1 MENVKEVLMMAIAF
15 IGIYGALQLF
25 VRRKER
31 IMLIEKGVNP
41 HDVKLDFPAFSS
53 APSFS
58 GLKFGM
64 FFMGIGI
71 GILLGSILA
80 ATTILDPEVA
90 YFSMIFLF
98 GGLALVIHH
107 LIDKKSKNN

>member
-1 MENVKEVLMMAIAF
+1 MEQIANVLMMAIAF
-15 IGIYGALQLF
+15 AFFYGALHLL

-31 IMLIEKGVNP
+31 LMLIEKGVNP
-41 HDVKLDFPAFSS
+41 PDSKLEFPAFSGS
-53 APSFS
+53 PSIFS

-64 FFMGIGI
+64 FFIGIGI
-71 GILLGSILA
+71 GILLGSIIA
-80 ATTILDPEVA
+80 ATTIIDPEVA

-107 LIDKKSKNN
+107 FIEKKQS

>member
-1 MENVKEVLMMAIAF
+1 MEQLKEVLMMAIAF
-15 IGIYGALQLF
+15 IGIYGGLQLF

-41 HDVKLDFPAFSS
+41 PDVKLDFPTFSGAS
-53 APSFS
+53 SFS

-64 FFMGIGI
+64 FFIGIGI
-71 GILLGSILA
+71 GVFLGSILA
-80 ATTILDPEVA
+80 ATTIIDPEVA
-90 YFSMIFLF
+90 YFSMVFLF

-107 LIDKKSKNN
+107 FVEKKQK

>member
-1 MENVKEVLMMAIAF
+1 MENISQILMTAIVFTAL
-15 IGIYGALQLF
+15 YAALQLF

-31 IMLIEKGVNP
+31 IMLIEKGTNP
-41 HDVKLDFPAFSS
+41 PEMKSDLPH
-53 APSFS
+53 FS

-64 FFMGIGI
+64 FFIGIGI
-71 GILLGSILA
+71 GVLLGSILA
-80 ATTILDPEVA
+80 ATTVIDPEVA

-107 LIDKKSKNN
+107 YEEKKQKQNQG